1 MIWPFFAKRTSPYR
15 LEGPTMRRDT
25 ARQFEVP
32 NLRFEIPVG
41 GGFSLVEV
49 VLVTAIIAVCA
60 AIAIPRYGSAAGRYR
75 ADLAARR
82 VAADLRQAQSRARMI
97 SAACTIAFTPST
109 SKYQIV
115 NAPSFDGAGGTYTV
129 DLTVPP
135 YQARIVSANFN
146 GSDQVAFSGWGLPN
160 KAGTVVIAVGPEQRT
175 ISLNGQTGQVSI
187 Q

>member
-1 MIWPFFAKRTSPYR
+1 MPGNTAEEFETRNSRVAI
-15 LEGPTMRRDT
+15 PT
-25 ARQFEVP
+25 
-32 NLRFEIPVG
+32 G
-41 GGFSLVEV
+41 GGFSLLEV

-60 AIAIPRYGSAAGRYR
+60 AIAIPRYGSATGRYR

-82 VAADLRQAQSRARMI
+82 VAADLRQTQARARMI

-115 NAPSFDGAGGTYTV
+115 NAPSLDGAGGTYTV

-135 YQARIVSANFN
+135 YQARIVSASFN
-146 GSDQVAFSGWGLPN
+146 GSAQVAFSGWGLPS
-160 KAGTVVIAVGPEQRT
+160 KAGTVVIAVGLEQRT
-175 ISLNGQTGQVSI
+175 ISLNGLTGQVSI

>member
-1 MIWPFFAKRTSPYR
+1 
-15 LEGPTMRRDT
+15 MRRDT
-25 ARQFEVP
+25 AREFGIP
-32 NLRFEIPVG
+32 NARFEIPAG
-41 GGFSLVEV
+41 GGFSLLEV

-60 AIAIPRYGSAAGRYR
+60 AVAIPRYGSATGRYQ

-109 SKYQIV
+109 NKYQIV

-135 YQARIVSANFN
+135 YKARIVSANFN
-146 GSDQVAFSGWGLPN
+146 GATQVAFSGWGLPDTE
-160 KAGTVVIAVGPEQRT
+160 GTVVIAVGSEERT
-175 ISLNGQTGQVSI
+175 ITLNGQTGQVSI